1 MDLCE
6 LTYFFTSLKNM
17 LTGCLEVISS
27 WAASLAVV
35 SPTVVELSSVMA
47 GAGGEHGAGE
57 LGPDWR
63 GEQDTADTGDTADT
77 AGAMLGLGLGPRQ
90 GAAHRSCVSS
100 RIFARVR
107 GHRSH
112 YPAPAL
118 HSPPGRS
125 WREKL
130 KQ

>member
-1 MDLCE
+1 M
-6 LTYFFTSLKNM
+6 
-17 LTGCLEVISS
+17 
-27 WAASLAVV
+27 V

>member
-6 LTYFFTSLKNM
+6 LTYFFTSVKNM
-17 LTGCLEVISS
+17 LTGCLAVISS
-27 WAASLAVV
+27 WAASLVVPLRPV
-35 SPTVVELSSVMA
+35 SPTLVELSSVMA
-47 GAGGEHGAGE
+47 GAGVEHGAGE

-77 AGAMLGLGLGPRQ
+77 AGAMLGLG
-90 GAAHRSCVSS
+90 AAHCSCVSS
-100 RIFARVR
+100 RISAGVR
-107 GHRSH
+107 GHRS
-112 YPAPAL
+112 PAL
-118 HSPPGRS
+118 HSPPGCC

>member
-1 MDLCE
+1 
-6 LTYFFTSLKNM
+6 M

-27 WAASLAVV
+27 WAASLVVPLRPV

-47 GAGGEHGAGE
+47 GAGVEHGAGE

-77 AGAMLGLGLGPRQ
+77 AGAMLGLG
-90 GAAHRSCVSS
+90 AAHCSCVSS
-100 RIFARVR
+100 RIFAGV
-107 GHRSH
+107 GHRS
-112 YPAPAL
+112 PAL
-118 HSPPGRS
+118 RSPPGCS

>member
-6 LTYFFTSLKNM
+6 LTYFFTSVKNM

-27 WAASLAVV
+27 WAASLVV
-35 SPTVVELSSVMA
+35 PLRPVSSTVVELSSVMA
-47 GAGGEHGAGE
+47 GAGAEHGAGE

-77 AGAMLGLGLGPRQ
+77 AGTMLGLG
-90 GAAHRSCVSS
+90 AAHCSCVSS
-100 RIFARVR
+100 RISAGVR
-107 GHRSH
+107 GHRS
-112 YPAPAL
+112 PAL
-118 HSPPGRS
+118 HSPPGCC

>member
-6 LTYFFTSLKNM
+6 LTYFFTSVKNM

-77 AGAMLGLGLGPRQ
+77 AGAMLGLGPRQ

-100 RIFARVR
+100 RIFALVR

-112 YPAPAL
+112 YPAL